1 MECCIRL
8 KVKVHRLELSVLN
21 GEWDNS
27 CRSVKFMI
35 DSQQQGSLSFYGSQ
49 RGDEGADTD
58 LMFQFCLP
66 YVNSG
71 SDVLL
76 TVVFKIRRSGI
87 LLVFSK
93 VTH

>member
-8 KVKVHRLELSVLN
+8 KVKVHHLELSVLN

-49 RGDEGADTD
+49 KGDEGADTD
-58 LMFQFCLP
+58 LMIQFCLP
-66 YVNSG
+66 NG
-71 SDVLL
+71 LL
-76 TVVFKIRRSGI
+76 HNHIKKHNIVFGLTAHHQKAS
-87 LLVFSK
+87 
-93 VTH
+93 